1 MNSVTRG
8 FVTILTA
15 ISSFCFTF
23 WMGGALLLSVS
34 HLPEWVVF
42 PMSGVVALGAAAFVW
57 SRSAMD
63 GGFVNCVCKG
73 AVVTGA
79 IAFALGFFGPM
90 MLTPGANQGPML
102 GLFITGPLGFVAGGV
117 GGGVRWVARRLRA

>member
-8 FVTILTA
+8 FVTFVTA

-23 WMGGALLLSVS
+23 WMGGALLLSVTP
-34 HLPEWVVF
+34 LPEWVLY
-42 PMSGVVALGAAAFVW
+42 PLSGLVAFGAAAFVW
-57 SRSAMD
+57 FRSAVD
-63 GGFVNCVCKG
+63 GGFVNSVCKG

-79 IAFALGFFGPM
+79 IAFAAGFFGPM
-90 MLTPGANQGPML
+90 IFRPDANQGPML
-102 GLFITGPLGFVAGGV
+102 GLFITGPLGFCLGAV